1 MLVNT
6 MTNQEKGL
14 EFEKQ
19 CYKKLE
25 ELHFCD
31 LYLTKNTDNGADII
45 GTLNGTKYVFQ
56 CKNHK
61 KKQGN
66 SCVQEVVA
74 ARRLYKGNRCVVIS
88 QSSFTAQAIALA
100 KENNCILIV
109 ASDFFDLSEFPPKDY
124 SSLFKD
130 NDLVYNF
137 DYQLIERYEEVK
149 KTIRRVPKW
158 SELNANIQY
167 LIKKN
172 YKNYGNFLSSI
183 GDKKFTSR
191 HTDEELRGEYIRIKK
206 LVNKVPTLADIKS
219 HSTFSLNQFHEYP
232 LTKLQRECGDR
243 PNIERGVTKDNL
255 INAYF
260 TLEKKLGHPPTI
272 GEIDSIGEYR
282 ASLYR
287 RRWGNFDGF
296 LEEIGRSRTE
306 AGLSRRYSNEEIILI
321 YSIIK
326 ILFSIVD
333 ECDSFNV
340 NHTVLENLTY
350 YGSNIISPSTIS
362 KRFGGW
368 ENFMEEFKNADTNQ
382 RIKEFINQLRND
394 LR

>member
-1 MLVNT
+1 

-19 CYKKLE
+19 CYRKLE
-25 ELHFCD
+25 ELNFKE

-45 GTLNGTKYVFQ
+45 GTHNGTKYVFQ
-56 CKNHK
+56 CKSHK

-74 ARRLYKGNRCVVIS
+74 SRALYKGNRCVVIS

-109 ASDFFDLSEFPPKDY
+109 ASDFFQLSEFPPKDY
-124 SSLFKD
+124 SAIFKE
-130 NDLVYNF
+130 NTLVYNF
-137 DYQLIERYEEVK
+137 DYQLIERYEEMK
-149 KTIRRVPKW
+149 KVIGRIPKW
-158 SELNANIQY
+158 KELDANIQY
-167 LIKKN
+167 LIKKD

-183 GDKKFTSR
+183 GDRKFTCK
-191 HTDEELRGEYIRIKK
+191 HTDEELRDEYIRIRK
-206 LVNKVPTLADIKS
+206 LINKVPTLTDIKS
-219 HSTFSLNQFHEYP
+219 HSIFPLNQFHAYP

-243 PNIERGVTKDNL
+243 PNVERGVTKDDL
-255 INAYF
+255 KNAYF
-260 TLEKKLGHPPTI
+260 TLEKELGHPPTI
-272 GEIDSIGEYR
+272 NEIDENGKYR

-287 RRWGNFDGF
+287 SRWGNFDCF
-296 LEEIGRSRTE
+296 LEEIGRTRTE
-306 AGLSRRYSNEEIILI
+306 AGLSRRYSKEEIILI

-326 ILFSIVD
+326 MLFSIVD

-340 NHTVLENLTY
+340 NHTVLEHLTY
-350 YGSNIISPSTIS
+350 YGSNVISPSTIS

-368 ENFMEEFKNADTNQ
+368 ENFMEEFENADTNQ
-382 RIKEFINQLRND
+382 RIKEFVKQLRND
-394 LR
+394 LHEIIL